1 MKSLEI
7 QSAGQCEVT
16 SISNVFF
23 DQYMPRANGEFV
35 KVYLYLVRM
44 TGAGTLPLSLCGIA
58 DRLNYTEQDVLRAL
72 RYWEAEN
79 LLALA
84 YDEEGSLSGITVILP
99 CPAYP
104 VSRVSAAP
112 GIPAGN
118 PAGEGLP
125 PEAPVSY
132 PLSSS
137 ERRISPQRMRELK
150 ENDDIK
156 ELLFIAQRY
165 LGKMLSPSE
174 AGKLLYFYDELH
186 FTTDL
191 IEYLIEYCASKE
203 HKSIRYIEKVAL
215 AWYEEGITTVKAAR
229 QSVSSYHRDYYE
241 ILKAIG
247 QGGRH
252 PIDAEISLMKKW
264 IETYQFP
271 MEIIREACTRT
282 VMNTKQPSLKY
293 TDGILSRWHTEG
305 VRSAED
311 IARLD
316 EAHDKDRQDT
326 PSSKKPRTN
335 AFNSFDQRK
344 YSDEE
349 LEKKLLSLS

>member
-7 QSAGQCEVT
+7 KSSKPCEVT
-16 SISNVFF
+16 TISNIFF
-23 DQYMPRANGEFV
+23 DEYMPRANGEFV

-44 TGAGTLPLSLCGIA
+44 TGENAPAVSLCGIA
-58 DRLNYTEQDVLRAL
+58 DCLHYTEQDVLRAL

-79 LLALA
+79 LLSLS
-84 YDEEGSLSGITVILP
+84 YDGDGMLSGITVKGI
-99 CPAYP
+99 CPLNPPARTDAP
-104 VSRVSAAP
+104 APQAEVSSEGDISRNSAP
-112 GIPAGN
+112 
-118 PAGEGLP
+118 
-125 PEAPVSY
+125 SY

-174 AGKLLYFYDELH
+174 AGRLLYFYDELH

-252 PIDAEISLMKKW
+252 PIDAEVALMKKW
-264 IETYQFP
+264 IETYHFP

-293 TDGILSRWHTEG
+293 TDSILTRWHGAG
-305 VRSAED
+305 VQTTED

-316 EAHDKDRQDT
+316 EAHEKDRREAT
-326 PSSKKPRTN
+326 GSKKNTGH
-335 AFNSFDQRK
+335 AFNRFDQRE
-344 YSDEE
+344 YTEDE
-349 LEKKLLSLS
+349 LEKKLLALS

>member
-1 MKSLEI
+1 MKSLDI
-7 QSAGQCEVT
+7 KSVRPCEVT
-16 SISNVFF
+16 TISNVFF
-23 DQYMPRANGEFV
+23 DEYMPRANGEFV

-44 TGAGTLPLSLCGIA
+44 TGAGSPAVSLCGIA

-72 RYWEAEN
+72 RYWETEN
-79 LLALA
+79 LLSLS
-84 YDEEGSLSGITVILP
+84 YDSDGQLSGITVAGI
-99 CPAYP
+99 CPAAPARGAAGYADAFEDTPEEKEP
-104 VSRVSAAP
+104 VKD
-112 GIPAGN
+112 PAG
-118 PAGEGLP
+118 P
-125 PEAPVSY
+125 SS
-132 PLSSS
+132 LSSS
-137 ERRISPQRMRELK
+137 GRKISPQRMRELK

-252 PIDAEISLMKKW
+252 PIDAEIALMKKW
-264 IETYQFP
+264 IETYRFP
-271 MEIIREACTRT
+271 MDIIREACTRT

-293 TDGILSRWHTEG
+293 TDGILSRWFSEG
-305 VRSAED
+305 VQTADD
-311 IARLD
+311 IAALD
-316 EAHDKDRQDT
+316 EAHEKDRQE
-326 PSSKKPRTN
+326 SSSAKKNTSH
-335 AFNSFDQRK
+335 AFNRFDQRS
-344 YSDEE
+344 YSEDE
-349 LEKKLLSLS
+349 LEKNLLALS

>member
-1 MKSLEI
+1 MKSLNI
-7 QSAGQCEVT
+7 KSAAPCEVT
-16 SISNVFF
+16 TISNVFF
-23 DQYMPRANGEFV
+23 DEYMPRANGEFV

-44 TGAGTLPLSLCGIA
+44 TGSGLPSVSLCGIA
-58 DRLNYTEQDVLRAL
+58 DRLNYTEQDVLRAM
-72 RYWEAEN
+72 RYWEAEK
-79 LLALA
+79 LLSLS
-84 YDEEGSLSGITVILP
+84 YDEEGILSGVTVAGP
-99 CPAYP
+99 CPAR
-104 VSRVSAAP
+104 SEGSFRSAADLS
-112 GIPAGN
+112 GNSAGRDMGEPA
-118 PAGEGLP
+118 
-125 PEAPVSY
+125 VSY
-132 PLSSS
+132 PAASS

-174 AGKLLYFYDELH
+174 ANKLLYFYDELH

-264 IETYQFP
+264 IETYRFS
-271 MEIIREACTRT
+271 MDIIREACTRT

-293 TDGILSRWHTEG
+293 TDGILTRWHSEG
-305 VRSAED
+305 VRTPED
-311 IARLD
+311 ITKLD
-316 EAHDKDRQDT
+316 EAHEKDRQE
-326 PSSKKPRTN
+326 SSSAKKAKQN
-335 AFNSFDQRK
+335 SFNSFDQRK
-344 YSDEE
+344 YSEDE
-349 LEKKLLSLS
+349 LEQKLLSLS